1 MQHLKDDGTVRHWPP
16 TKEKKQT
23 MEFMDGVKDEIPRTS
38 QPLKHFYEKSLCK
51 FVRST
56 VQKTNQANEEFNFV
70 QFATSCPQFENIRR
84 GLGKIRRKD
93 TPVLPK
99 TQVAIDL
106 DGQYLTT
113 IYLGRFLLFDTKSS
127 DRIIAFASS
136 FQLQILSQAT
146 RWHADGTFKAAPE
159 LFSQVYL
166 IHGWYL
172 DEMHP
177 CVFILTA
184 DRTKNTYKRAIET
197 SSSATTIST

>member
-1 MQHLKDDGTVRHWPP
+1 MQ
-16 TKEKKQT
+16 
-23 MEFMDGVKDEIPRTS
+23 
-38 QPLKHFYEKSLCK
+38 
-51 FVRST
+51 
-56 VQKTNQANEEFNFV
+56 
-70 QFATSCPQFENIRR
+70 
-84 GLGKIRRKD
+84 
-93 TPVLPK
+93 K

-113 IYLGRFLLFDTKSS
+113 IYLGRFLLFDTKGS

-136 FQLQILSQAT
+136 YQLQRLSQVT

-184 DRTKNTYKRAIET
+184 DRTKNTYERALRQLKQAAAQQQFQLKPSQFMSDFEQGAIGAFTEEFPGIEVKGC
-197 SSSATTIST
+197 TITN